1 MEFPNYVV
9 VFLWAPWL
17 IHNLA
22 CGTAMDK
29 CLGLQAGV
37 VNAQFLKLS
46 GGSAMWCSRQ
56 ETTKPGV
63 RYPPRGNNMVRD
75 FFLRIFLNEVNILLN
90 SGFRYWQYCKP
101 YIQMQFGIHWVPD
114 TRTHTHTQREC
125 RLVFEASLLSIM
137 FISQDSPF
145 TLLWA
150 LQPQKWKIRMVN
162 SGHTKE
168 GGSKKV

>member
-101 YIQMQFGIHWVPD
+101 YIQMQLGIHWVPD
-114 TRTHTHTQREC
+114 TRTHTHRMQACVWSIFAVYHVYKPRLPFHAAVSPTATEMKDKDGEQR
-125 RLVFEASLLSIM
+125 A
-137 FISQDSPF
+137 
-145 TLLWA
+145 
-150 LQPQKWKIRMVN
+150 
-162 SGHTKE
+162 H
-168 GGSKKV
+168 